1 MDISFMDISGCS
13 VVSDYDV
20 KSMSPF
26 LFYCIFPSC
35 YSLRLM
41 MYSCTEK
48 LYKKTKKTLTEQQ
61 QLDKKHLVIR
71 HQETEISCSMS
82 DHFLLPRLNDVNWK
96 LKSRMFSI
104 RAAWPACQD
113 GHLVLCLPVNIAVI
127 LSLLHLLYFCHCS
140 SLLLSAAD

>member
-1 MDISFMDISGCS
+1 MDISGCS

-104 RAAWPACQD
+104 RAA
-113 GHLVLCLPVNIAVI
+113 CLPRWTP
-127 LSLLHLLYFCHCS
+127 S
-140 SLLLSAAD
+140 SLSSCKHCCDPVTSSFAVFLPLQ